1 MTALRRT
8 RRRTPLAVLLTVL
21 VVVTS
26 FAPAAGAGG
35 PATASS
41 AAPGAPDARDRD
53 ARVAELKKRGDE
65 LLDGRRYAE
74 ALAAYDDAYALN
86 PTAALLYNRGR
97 ALQFL
102 GRYPEA
108 LGAIEQFAKEA
119 SPELRDRVP
128 ALARLLADLR
138 GRVGTLV
145 VSGVLDGAR
154 VLVNDRQVG
163 VTPLAGPLSVP
174 AGRVTLDVFAEGYF
188 PLHRDVEVAPRTTR
202 TLDLRLV
209 SRDTAGLL
217 VVRAHVPA
225 TRVSIDGTAFGLA
238 PVEAGLLVGSHRVV
252 AESDGY
258 DAAATQVVM
267 QAGDRRETWLDPIA
281 RPPVY
286 ARWWFWTAVGVVVA
300 GGIVTYVALTTERSA
315 PSGTYSP
322 GTIRF

>member
-1 MTALRRT
+1 MLVFRRT
-8 RRRTPLAVLLTVL
+8 RRPVVLAVLL
-21 VVVTS
+21 VVT
-26 FAPAAGAGG
+26 
-35 PATASS
+35 SS
-41 AAPGAPDARDRD
+41 AAPAAARGPASPSPAGAATPDARDRE
-53 ARVAELKKRGDE
+53 ARAAELKKHGDE

-74 ALAAYDDAYALN
+74 ALAAYDEAYALT

-108 LGAIEQFAKEA
+108 LDAIEQFARDA

-128 ALARLLADLR
+128 ALPRLLEDLR

-145 VSGVLDGAR
+145 VSGVADGAR

-174 AGRVTLDVFAEGYF
+174 AGRVSLDIFAEGFF
-188 PLHRDVEVAPRTTR
+188 PLHRDVDVAPRTTR
-202 TLDLRLV
+202 SVDLRLV
-209 SRDTAGLL
+209 SRDNAGLL

-225 TRVSIDGTAFGLA
+225 TRVSIDGVALGLS
-238 PVEAGLLVGSHRVV
+238 PVEAGLLAGSHRVV

-258 DAAATQVVM
+258 DAASTQVVVR
-267 QAGDRRETWLDPIA
+267 AGDKRETWLDPIA
-281 RPPVY
+281 RPPLY

-300 GGIVTYVALTTERSA
+300 GSVVTYVALSTEKSA
-315 PSGTYSP
+315 PSGNYSP

>member
-1 MTALRRT
+1 MTVLRRT
-8 RRRTPLAVLLTVL
+8 RRRTLLAVLVTILAF
-21 VVVTS
+21 VTS
-26 FAPAAGAGG
+26 GG
-35 PATASS
+35 PAGARGPAPASS
-41 AAPGAPDARDRD
+41 AGPGAPDVRDRD
-53 ARVAELKKRGDE
+53 TRVAELKKRGDE
-65 LLDGRRYAE
+65 LLDVRRYAE

-108 LGAIEQFAKEA
+108 LEAIEQFARDA
-119 SPELRDRVP
+119 SPEVRARVP
-128 ALARLLADLR
+128 ALARLLEDLR
-138 GRVGTLV
+138 GRVGALV
-145 VSGVLDGAR
+145 VVGLADGAR

-163 VTPLAGPLSVP
+163 ITPLAGPLAVP

-202 TLDLRLV
+202 KLELRLV
-209 SRDTAGLL
+209 SRDSAGLL
-217 VVRAHVPA
+217 VVRSHVAA
-225 TRVSIDGTAFGLA
+225 TRVTIDGTALGLS
-238 PVEAGLLVGSHRVV
+238 PVESGLLAGSHRVV
-252 AESDGY
+252 VESDGY
-258 DAAATQVVM
+258 DPGSTQVVL

-281 RPPVY
+281 RPPLY

-315 PSGTYSP
+315 PSGNYSP